1 MRIFDN
7 ALLYNPVSCTWIP
20 SSFSVEKGK
29 IKAVGKPGSLSGHL
43 VFDLEGARVIPGL
56 IDSHVHIESS
66 LLTPAEFGRLVLQH
80 GVTTVI
86 ADPHE
91 IANVAGTAGIDFMIS
106 DAKNSPA
113 DIFFMVPSCVP
124 ATPSDVGG
132 AVVSAEDLK
141 AYVNHE
147 KVLGLGEMMN
157 VPGVLF
163 EDPEVSEKLSLFK
176 RIDGH
181 APGLS
186 GEDLCS
192 YVSRGILSDHE
203 CTTAE
208 EAEEK
213 LLLGQFIFLRE
224 GDAAKNVEA
233 LTPAVTQATA
243 SRCCFATDDRHVDS
257 IAEDGSIDNCI
268 RTAVRAGMPL
278 ELALRIAT
286 LSAADYYCLHDRGI
300 IAPGRCADFCIL
312 DEGEIFKVSRV
323 YKNGIAVSKK
333 GTAEA
338 EKIEFPKFVC
348 SIPGEDEMKLPSGM
362 LKVIETIPGEIITEA
377 GIGQEGDEGVQKIIC
392 VDRYRG
398 EGFGVGLIKGL
409 NIRQGAIATSVSH
422 DAHNIIAAGASDAEI
437 ISAVKAV
444 SEAGGGMAVVIGDE
458 TTVLSLPAG
467 GLMTFKPYEEV
478 LDEMAVLNEALEKT
492 GADKKAFMSLSF
504 MALTVVP
511 HLKITPRGLFDG
523 DSFSDTDIQ
532 C

>member
-1 MRIFDN
+1 
-7 ALLYNPVSCTWIP
+7 
-20 SSFSVEKGK
+20 
-29 IKAVGKPGSLSGHL
+29 
-43 VFDLEGARVIPGL
+43 
-56 IDSHVHIESS
+56 
-66 LLTPAEFGRLVLQH
+66 
-80 GVTTVI
+80 
-86 ADPHE
+86 
-91 IANVAGTAGIDFMIS
+91 
-106 DAKNSPA
+106 
-113 DIFFMVPSCVP
+113 MVPSCVP
-124 ATPSDVGG
+124 ATPADVGG
-132 AVVSAEDLK
+132 AVVSYEDLK
-141 AYVNHE
+141 RYVNHE

-163 EDPEVSEKLSLFK
+163 KDAEVSAKLSLFK

-186 GEDLCS
+186 GESLCD
-192 YVSRGILSDHE
+192 YVSCGILSDHE

-213 LLLGQFIFLRE
+213 LLLGQFIFLRD
-224 GDAAKNVEA
+224 GDAAKNVAA
-233 LTPAVTQATA
+233 LTPVVNFATA

-268 RTAVRAGMPL
+268 RVAVSAGMPL
-278 ELALRIAT
+278 ELALRLAT
-286 LSAADYYCLHDRGI
+286 LSAADYYNLSDRGI

-312 DEGEIFKVSRV
+312 EEGETFKVSRV

-333 GTAEA
+333 GDVKAQEIT
-338 EKIEFPKFVC
+338 FPKFVC
-348 SIPGEDEMKLPSGM
+348 TIPTEEEMKLPSGM
-362 LKVIETIPGEIITEA
+362 LKVIETIPGEIITECGKGRA
-377 GIGQEGDEGVQKIIC
+377 GDDGIQKIVC

-409 NIRQGAIATSVSH
+409 NIKQGAIATSVSH
-422 DAHNIIAAGASDAEI
+422 DAHNIIAAGASDSEI

-444 SEAGGGMAVVIGDE
+444 SEAGGGMAVVLGDE

-478 LDEMAVLNEALEKT
+478 LEEMSVLNEALEKT

-523 DSFSDTDIQ
+523 DSFSDTDIK

>member
-1 MRIFDN
+1 
-7 ALLYNPVSCTWIP
+7 
-20 SSFSVEKGK
+20 
-29 IKAVGKPGSLSGHL
+29 
-43 VFDLEGARVIPGL
+43 
-56 IDSHVHIESS
+56 
-66 LLTPAEFGRLVLQH
+66 
-80 GVTTVI
+80 
-86 ADPHE
+86 
-91 IANVAGTAGIDFMIS
+91 
-106 DAKNSPA
+106 
-113 DIFFMVPSCVP
+113 
-124 ATPSDVGG
+124 
-132 AVVSAEDLK
+132 AVVSYEDLK
-141 AYVNHE
+141 RYVNNE

-163 EDPEVSEKLSLFK
+163 KDAEVSAKLSLFK

-186 GEDLCS
+186 GESLCD
-192 YVSRGILSDHE
+192 YVSCGILSDHE

-213 LLLGQFIFLRE
+213 LLLGQFIFLRD
-224 GDAAKNVEA
+224 GDAAKNVAA
-233 LTPAVTQATA
+233 LTPVVNFATA

-268 RTAVRAGMPL
+268 RAAVSAGMPL
-278 ELALRIAT
+278 ELALRLAT
-286 LSAADYYCLHDRGI
+286 LSAADYYNLSDRGI

-312 DEGEIFKVSRV
+312 EEGETFKVSRV

-333 GTAEA
+333 GDVKAQEIT
-338 EKIEFPKFVC
+338 FPKFVC
-348 SIPGEDEMKLPSGM
+348 TIPTVEEMKLPSGM
-362 LKVIETIPGEIITEA
+362 LKVIETIPGEIITECGKGRA
-377 GIGQEGDEGVQKIIC
+377 GDDGIQKIVC

-409 NIRQGAIATSVSH
+409 NIKQGAIATSVSH
-422 DAHNIIAAGASDAEI
+422 DAHNIIAAGASDSEI

-444 SEAGGGMAVVIGDE
+444 SEAGGGMAVVLGDE

-478 LDEMAVLNEALEKT
+478 LEEMSVLNEALEKT

-523 DSFSDTDIQ
+523 DSFSDTDIK

>member
-106 DAKNSPA
+106 DAENSPA
-113 DIFFMVPSCVP
+113 
-124 ATPSDVGG
+124 DVGG
-132 AVVSAEDLK
+132 AVVSYEDLK
-141 AYVNHE
+141 RYVNHE

-163 EDPEVSEKLSLFK
+163 KDAEVSAKLSLFK

-186 GEDLCS
+186 GESLCD
-192 YVSRGILSDHE
+192 YVSCGILSDHE

-213 LLLGQFIFLRE
+213 LLLGQFIFLRD
-224 GDAAKNVEA
+224 GDAAKNVAA
-233 LTPAVTQATA
+233 LTPVVNFATA

-268 RTAVRAGMPL
+268 RAAVSAGMPL
-278 ELALRIAT
+278 ELALRLAT
-286 LSAADYYCLHDRGI
+286 LSAADYYNLSDRGI

-312 DEGEIFKVSRV
+312 EEGETFKVSRV

-333 GTAEA
+333 GDVKAQEIT
-338 EKIEFPKFVC
+338 FPKFVC
-348 SIPGEDEMKLPSGM
+348 TIPTEEEMKLPSGM
-362 LKVIETIPGEIITEA
+362 LKVIETIPGEIITECGKGRA
-377 GIGQEGDEGVQKIIC
+377 GDDGIQKIVC

-409 NIRQGAIATSVSH
+409 NIKQGAIATSVSH
-422 DAHNIIAAGASDAEI
+422 DAHNIIAAGASDSEI

-444 SEAGGGMAVVIGDE
+444 SEAGGGMAVVLGDE

-478 LDEMAVLNEALEKT
+478 LEEMSVLNEALEKT

-523 DSFSDTDIQ
+523 DSFSDTDIK